1 MHGPMRR
8 RLEEFLSY
16 MRHVRNYSPETLRAY
31 NSDLSQFIEFIVAGG
46 GGSAAGTEPDPRRI
60 ETPLIRAY
68 LARMHERQEKRSTMM
83 RRLSS
88 LRSWYDWMR
97 REGIVKGNPARDVAT
112 PRQEKKVPRF
122 LDQDDVAHLIESP
135 DDTTLLGARDRAVL
149 ELLYATGMRVSELA
163 GLALT
168 DLHTSDNEMRV
179 MGKGSKE
186 RWAYFGSR
194 ARAAVAKYLVFR
206 REAGGVMTGRSDAL
220 FINARGTRLTDRSV
234 RRIVDRYVRV
244 AALRQKISP
253 HGLRHSF
260 ATHLL
265 DRGAD
270 LRAIQELL
278 GHASLATTQRYTHVS
293 TEQMIA
299 VYNTAQASMKRA
311 RGRESASKQEPTSK
325 REY

>member
-1 MHGPMRR
+1 MRR
-8 RLEEFLSY
+8 RLEEFLSSL
-16 MRHVRNYSPETLRAY
+16 RHVRNYSPETLRAY
-31 NSDLSQFIEFIVAGG
+31 ESDLTWFISFLVDGG
-46 GGSAAGTEPDPRRI
+46 GGVTVGAEPDPRRI
-60 ETPLIRAY
+60 DTQVIRAW
-68 LARMHERQEKRSTMM
+68 LAKMHEREDKRSSMM
-83 RRLSS
+83 RRLSA

-97 REGIVKGNPARDVAT
+97 REGIVKTNPARDVAT
-112 PRQEKKVPRF
+112 PRQERKVPRF
-122 LDQDDVAHLIESP
+122 LDQADVVRLIESP
-135 DDTTLLGARDRAVL
+135 DDGDLLGARDRAVL

-163 GLALT
+163 SLTLA
-168 DLHTSDNEMRV
+168 DLHTTDNEMRV

-186 RWAYFGSR
+186 RWVYFGSR
-194 ARAAVAKYLVFR
+194 ARTSLTNYLVLR
-206 REAGGVMTGRSDAL
+206 RRAGGVVSGRSDAL

-234 RRIVDRYVRV
+234 RRIVDRHVRA
-244 AALRQKISP
+244 AALRQRISP

-299 VYNTAQASMKRA
+299 VYNTAQANMRRA
-311 RGRESASKQEPTSK
+311 RAGQSGGR
-325 REY
+325 R

>member
-1 MHGPMRR
+1 
-8 RLEEFLSY
+8 
-16 MRHVRNYSPETLRAY
+16 
-31 NSDLSQFIEFIVAGG
+31 
-46 GGSAAGTEPDPRRI
+46 
-60 ETPLIRAY
+60 
-68 LARMHERQEKRSTMM
+68 MM
-83 RRLSS
+83 RKLSS

-122 LDQDDVAHLIESP
+122 LDQDEVARLIESP
-135 DDTTLLGARDRAVL
+135 DNTKLLGARDRAVL

-168 DLHTSDNEMRV
+168 DLHTSDNEMCV
-179 MGKGSKE
+179 MDKGSKE
-186 RWAYFGSR
+186 RWVYFGSR

-244 AALRQKISP
+244 AAVRQKISP

-299 VYNTAQASMKRA
+299 VYNTAQASMKRTRA
-311 RGRESASKQEPTSK
+311 EERK
-325 REY
+325 